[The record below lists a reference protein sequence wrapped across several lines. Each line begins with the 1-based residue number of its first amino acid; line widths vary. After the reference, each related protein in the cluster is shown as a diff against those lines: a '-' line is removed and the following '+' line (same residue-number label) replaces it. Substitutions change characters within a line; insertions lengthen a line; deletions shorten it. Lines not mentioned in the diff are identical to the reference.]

1 MSCQKKEVKVEYKL
15 SNQQLTRLMYDVQL
29 GEAAMSGVTT
39 ERGDTLKELLWT
51 RLTTVYGLSRAE
63 IKAEIEKL
71 ESDPER
77 MKAVFDSI
85 KVWSDTIKQHGA
97 CLKISVY
104 VPCPSWGHWRS
115 RPLPSPVFGYW
126 KDCLTFHLTGV
137 MAHTFFYP

>member
-1 MSCQKKEVKVEYKL
+1 MRGIFFIMLWAGMFIMSCQKKEVKVEYKL

-85 KVWSDTIKQHGA
+85 KVWSDTIK
-97 CLKISVY
+97 
-104 VPCPSWGHWRS
+104 
-115 RPLPSPVFGYW
+115 
-126 KDCLTFHLTGV
+126 
-137 MAHTFFYP
+137 